1 MGETHYLSEAVVA
14 AKEVMALAMLVYRLM
29 GSSISNNRGITVD
42 TGGGKGFIHRCSPFA
57 SVVELWYR

>member
-29 GSSISNNRGITVD
+29 DSSISNNRGITVD
-42 TGGGKGFIHRCSPFA
+42 TGGGKGVHT
-57 SVVELWYR
+57 